1 MTKYH
6 RLQAGLGWNQ
16 RQDRH
21 GLMRVRVPAD
31 SYLGGK
37 EGVRVRDLAEHL
49 KVSAATVRA
58 SLRRANLWEG
68 YRLRGA
74 LSLQEAKLFLER
86 FHASR
91 AAGKY

>member
-6 RLQAGLGWNQ
+6 RLREGLGWNQ
-16 RQDRH
+16 RRDKH

-49 KVSAATVRA
+49 GVSAARVRA
-58 SLRRANLWEG
+58 SLRRAGLWEG

-74 LSLQEAKLFLER
+74 LSLEEAARALEH
-86 FHASR
+86 FHAGR
-91 AAGKY
+91 GRGTY